1 MKKQVIYKEPANYFP
16 KELRDL
22 LFSDD
27 DEEDAEEEAEEEKA
41 VKIENED

>member
-27 DEEDAEEEAEEEKA
+27 EEDAEEEAEEENT
-41 VKIENED
+41 VKIENKD